1 MRYVM
6 IASCIPVLSSRKST
20 DIEVH
25 KLSMLTLCFTMVLC
39 QVDAYKRM
47 NKVVMSS
54 TKRHNNDRMQVQPL
68 L

>member
-1 MRYVM
+1 MQYKM

-20 DIEVH
+20 AIEIH

-47 NKVVMSS
+47 NKVVVSS
-54 TKRHNNDRMQVQPL
+54 IRQHNND
-68 L
+68 